1 MDKNSGANSTQGAT
15 GQTDDFEIH
24 PVGTAERLRRLGIL
38 GPMAADL
45 LESQAN
51 DIHENETVNGEWG
64 DDVFSQD
71 AKEAHETFATV
82 AAHLRALC
90 APGAVPVEDAEKRHF
105 IEMKSV
111 FSPVVHAGRIAGLGG
126 EEVVS
131 VMLKDVVRGMPGQ
144 DDEDKT

>member
-1 MDKNSGANSTQGAT
+1 MDKNSSANSTQEAT
-15 GQTDDFEIH
+15 GQVADFEIH

-71 AKEAHETFATV
+71 AKEAHETFSTV

-90 APGAVPVEDAEKRHF
+90 APGAVPVKDAEKRCF
-105 IEMKSV
+105 IEMKSACAPAV
-111 FSPVVHAGRIAGLGG
+111 RTGRIAGLGA
-126 EEVVS
+126 EEV
-131 VMLKDVVRGMPGQ
+131 
-144 DDEDKT
+144 

>member
-1 MDKNSGANSTQGAT
+1 MNKNSGANTTQGIA
-15 GQTDDFEIH
+15 GQAADFEKH
-24 PVGTAERLRRLGIL
+24 PVGTAERLRRLGII

-64 DDVFSQD
+64 DDVFSRD

-90 APGAVPVEDAEKRHF
+90 AATEATQVDDAPAF
-105 IEMKSV
+105 PPDDDVTVYPWPSV
-111 FSPVVHAGRIAGLGG
+111 
-126 EEVVS
+126 
-131 VMLKDVVRGMPGQ
+131 
-144 DDEDKT
+144 DD